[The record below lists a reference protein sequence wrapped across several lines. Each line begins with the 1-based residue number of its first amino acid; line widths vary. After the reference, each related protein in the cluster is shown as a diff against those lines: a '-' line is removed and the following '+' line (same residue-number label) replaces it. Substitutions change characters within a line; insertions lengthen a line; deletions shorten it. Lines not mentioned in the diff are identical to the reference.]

1 QRRSRDAGSA
11 AAARGDW
18 HRRGSRADL
27 DRVGRVS
34 VLLRLPLFDG
44 NDGVGAGGA
53 GTGSGWIRGWVA
65 RRAVRGHMNG
75 RRGHDS
81 TVPALTSGK
90 WRDLPELHASSPV
103 TSSYGAP
110 AMEGVTP
117 AHSVR

>member
-1 QRRSRDAGSA
+1 SDRVDR
-11 AAARGDW
+11 
-18 HRRGSRADL
+18 HRRGSRADPGGI
-27 DRVGRVS
+27 GRVS
-34 VLLRLPLFDG
+34 VLLRLPLRDG

-53 GTGSGWIRGWVA
+53 GTVSGWIRGWVV

-90 WRDLPELHASSPV
+90 WRDLPELHANSPV

-110 AMEGVTP
+110 AM
-117 AHSVR
+117 